1 MLQVASA
8 INQIRSTLPANLAF
22 TVKRMDPTVF
32 PVLGYSLVSSQHSLV
47 ELRDRALYQIRP
59 ILSAIPGV
67 AKVDVLGGAVEE
79 YQVLVDPARINAL
92 NLNLNDIAKTLS
104 AANVIQAVG
113 KLEQNYKLYLL
124 LANTQL
130 QNLQQISQTILRSGK
145 NGLVFLEDVAQ
156 VVKTAAPQWQRIT
169 ADGHD
174 AVLFQINQQPGSST
188 VDIAKN
194 AQVQL
199 ERIKQKL
206 PKDIKIAKWYDQ
218 SDLIVASALSV
229 REALLIGLG
238 LAIVTLLVFLR
249 NIKVT
254 LIAAITVPMALSA
267 TVLII
272 YLLGLSFNIMTL
284 GGMAA
289 AVALIID
296 DAIVM
301 IEHIIRRM
309 REASGTYLERIHL
322 AVNEFTKPLVGSS
335 ASTIIIFAPLAFL
348 S

>member
-1 MLQVASA
+1 
-8 INQIRSTLPANLAF
+8 
-22 TVKRMDPTVF
+22 
-32 PVLGYSLVSSQHSLV
+32 
-47 ELRDRALYQIRP
+47 
-59 ILSAIPGV
+59 
-67 AKVDVLGGAVEE
+67 
-79 YQVLVDPARINAL
+79 
-92 NLNLNDIAKTLS
+92 
-104 AANVIQAVG
+104 
-113 KLEQNYKLYLL
+113 
-124 LANTQL
+124 
-130 QNLQQISQTILRSGK
+130 
-145 NGLVFLEDVAQ
+145 
-156 VVKTAAPQWQRIT
+156 
-169 ADGHD
+169 
-174 AVLFQINQQPGSST
+174 
-188 VDIAKN
+188 
-194 AQVQL
+194 VQL

-348 S
+348 SGVSGSFFKALSITMASALFISFIVNNTSVLLQTTGGKDEPNVNNTSVLLQTTRGKDHVLFTFGSSLPPVVCRRAHVLFTFGSSLPPVVCRRAHVLFTFGSSLPPVVWSIKLCLKPRLIIAKTSPLILMPVKSLPIKLIY

>member
-272 YLLGLSFNIMTL
+272 YLLGLSFNIT
-284 GGMAA
+284 
-289 AVALIID
+289 
-296 DAIVM
+296 
-301 IEHIIRRM
+301 
-309 REASGTYLERIHL
+309 
-322 AVNEFTKPLVGSS
+322 
-335 ASTIIIFAPLAFL
+335 
-348 S
+348 